1 MFEMFVIGQV
11 GSFIMNLNFEKYA
24 EEKLGLKDPFKA
36 NIENFKK
43 LIKCIQKKMEVWLL
57 KFQINKSQ
65 THMTK
70 HILIII

>member
-1 MFEMFVIGQV
+1 MFVIGQV

-43 LIKCIQKKMEVWLL
+43 
-57 KFQINKSQ
+57 NS
-65 THMTK
+65 
-70 HILIII
+70 